1 MLGPADKQP
10 TNEPERGPE
19 AVERKLVEAAKE
31 LMTMRSPRHVSG
43 RELATQAGVN
53 YGLIHHYFGS
63 KDAVFARAF
72 TESTETMARRWDSG
86 DMVPVNTSDE
96 ARSYRT
102 FTKIDVDQDH
112 SPITDLLRRIV
123 SGQSTVRGCDPRDP
137 DMLGDVAIVAALQF
151 GWGAFEEEIVS
162 TLAEFG
168 VERDELRALVA
179 ERSRRLQ
186 RNDSPDPTA

>member
-1 MLGPADKQP
+1 MTAMADEQPNDGPD
-10 TNEPERGPE
+10 RGPE
-19 AVERKLVEAAKE
+19 VVKRKLINAAKE
-31 LMTMRSPRHVSG
+31 LTTVRSPRHVSG

-72 TESTETMARRWDSG
+72 TESTEAMARRWDSG
-86 DMVPVNTSDE
+86 GMVPVNTSDD

-102 FTKIDVDQDH
+102 FAKIEVDQDQ

-123 SGQSTVRGCDPRDP
+123 AGQSAARGCDPRDR

-162 TLAEFG
+162 ALAEYG
-168 VERDELRALVA
+168 IERDELRKLVA
-179 ERSRRLQ
+179 ERSTQLQ